1 MDVKAIQL
9 CSLTDYPFPP
19 ETDFKLN
26 PLSTL
31 SKQELSKL
39 ADILAAYASIEEG
52 FLNVH
57 PGITSEINQSLA
69 S

>member
-1 MDVKAIQL
+1 MDIKAIQL
-9 CSLTDYPFPP
+9 CSLTEYPFPP

-31 SKQELSKL
+31 SRQELSKL
-39 ADILAAYASIEEG
+39 ADVLAANASTEDG

-57 PGITSEINQSLA
+57 PGITTEINQSLA

>member
-1 MDVKAIQL
+1 MDIKAIQL
-9 CSLTDYPFPP
+9 CSLTEYPFPP

-31 SKQELSKL
+31 PKQKLSKL
-39 ADILAAYASIEEG
+39 ATVLATYANDLDG

-57 PGITSEINQSLA
+57 PGIIAEVNHTLA